1 MPLVQGAS
9 SQNTSVSTVP
19 VPTLEFLD
27 RMSALRPAVTGNM
40 LTQPLKNAHHA
51 QLDAFSAHQLRSVP
65 FAHRL
70 LEFSSTFKELHVLVP
85 VLQVHTRHT
94 MLWPTMCLNACL
106 ALEIAQL
113 AKGRP
118 LLVLHVQEG

>member
-1 MPLVQGAS
+1 MPLVQDAS

-19 VPTLEFLD
+19 VPTIEFLD
-27 RMSALRPAVTGNM
+27 RMSALRLAVMGNM

-51 QLDAFSAHQLRSVP
+51 KLDASSAHQLRSVP
-65 FAHRL
+65 SAHRL
-70 LEFSSTFKELHVLVP
+70 LEFSSTFKEPHVLVP
-85 VLQVHTRHT
+85 VLQDHTRLT

-113 AKGRP
+113 AKERP
-118 LLVLHVQEG
+118 LLVSHVQEG